1 MYALIPHRWL
11 KYKIIT
17 LILLASCQSD
27 SFSKEA
33 KLALPSGKTI
43 DIKLAVTL
51 KEQQRGLSGV
61 LPQNFSKKEGLFFF
75 YLKDAY
81 RSFWMPDTYFDL
93 DIIFLNKNLKVL
105 KILRKI
111 PKHPGKETPPEIF
124 KTGPIFCRHV
134 LEMRADSPLAQEIHQ
149 GLTLNWIGR
158 QSLSEIESKIRQ
170 HR

>member
-1 MYALIPHRWL
+1 MSALISYRSP
-11 KYKIIT
+11 KYKIIA
-17 LILLASCQSD
+17 LILLVSCQSG
-27 SFSKEA
+27 SFSREA

-43 DIKLAVTL
+43 DIKLAVTA

-61 LPQNFSKKEGLFFF
+61 LSQNFSKTEGLFFF
-75 YLKDAY
+75 YLEDTY

-105 KILRKI
+105 KILRKV
-111 PKHPGKETPPEIF
+111 PKHPGRETPPEIF
-124 KTGPIFCRHV
+124 KTDSIYCRHV
-134 LEMRADSPLAQEIHQ
+134 LEMRADSPLAWEIRQ

-170 HR
+170 QR